1 MWLLRGARART
12 RPLLGAGGA
21 FLAYHGHSAQ
31 SDPAPNGITP
41 SVHAE
46 LEKLRP
52 TEAAFRRKWLED
64 ESGWHKL
71 PPRAWP
77 PTQPKHDEL
86 DELKRRAET
95 EGTEKVRFDLATCLT
110 FNGIDPVDGLR
121 RYKELAAGG
130 NLDATVAVATVLL
143 EGIGRN
149 QDDVDV
155 AEGVRLLR
163 EASDKGHVQAHYEL
177 GTLHYLGS
185 HPKHVP
191 ARSTALSARPRSS
204 TPRRSSCLPSFSSK
218 AMAALRTRRAPFHCC
233 TRRRSVA
240 IAWLASTSATTSTS
254 TRARTRPPP
263 LSASE
268 RVHRFMRRDCHRCPR
283 GARNTFA
290 SSAATLGRRQAR
302 SRPDEMRLSTPEC
315 H

>member
-52 TEAAFRRKWLED
+52 LEAAFRRKWLED

-77 PTQPKHDEL
+77 LTQPKHDEL

-149 QDDVDV
+149 QDDADV

-163 EASDKGHVQAHYEL
+163 DASDKGHVQAHYEL

-191 ARSTALSARPRSS
+191 EDEARAFHYFERAAAQQHTSALFMLAEFLIEGNGCTADEARAVPLLHAAAERGHRMARQYIRDYLDLDARQNAATASVS
-204 TPRRSSCLPSFSSK
+204 VRARAQVHAERLPSLPSGGSEHFCIF
-218 AMAALRTRRAPFHCC
+218 RG
-233 TRRRSVA
+233 
-240 IAWLASTSATTSTS
+240 STG
-254 TRARTRPPP
+254 
-263 LSASE
+263 E
-268 RVHRFMRRDCHRCPR
+268 K
-283 GARNTFA
+283 A
-290 SSAATLGRRQAR
+290 SSFA
-302 SRPDEMRLSTPEC
+302 

>member
-1 MWLLRGARART
+1 
-12 RPLLGAGGA
+12 
-21 FLAYHGHSAQ
+21 LAYHGHSAQ

-52 TEAAFRRKWLED
+52 VEAAFRRKWLED

-77 PTQPKHDEL
+77 LTQPKHDEL

-163 EASDKGHVQAHYEL
+163 DASDKGHVQAHYEL

-191 ARSTALSARPRSS
+191 EDEARAFHYFERAAAQQHTSALFMLAEFLIEGNGCTADEARAVPLLHAAAERGHRMARQYIRDYLDLDARQNAATASVS
-204 TPRRSSCLPSFSSK
+204 VRARAQVHAEQLPSLPSGGSEHFCIFRGSTGEK
-218 AMAALRTRRAPFHCC
+218 A
-233 TRRRSVA
+233 
-240 IAWLASTSATTSTS
+240 SA
-254 TRARTRPPP
+254 
-263 LSASE
+263 
-268 RVHRFMRRDCHRCPR
+268 
-283 GARNTFA
+283 FA
-290 SSAATLGRRQAR
+290 
-302 SRPDEMRLSTPEC
+302 